1 MIRST
6 TNDDYDYIIV
16 GSGFG
21 GAVSALR
28 LSEKGYKVLVVEAG
42 RRWNEEQFPKSNWS
56 IRKYLFLPK
65 LLCYGIQ
72 RMTLLDDVLVLS
84 GAGVGGGSLVYANT
98 LLTPRPEVF
107 QQPGWPKSRDW
118 RRELQ
123 PHYETA
129 KRMLGAS
136 TVPQVYPADELI
148 RKAAEVAGCGDS
160 FRRQT
165 VGVFFGKSGE
175 TVSDP
180 YFNGDGP
187 SRTGCTH
194 CGGCLVGCKVGAK
207 NTLDKNYLYLA
218 EKNGVRILSETQVE
232 LIHSEKEGYV
242 IETKGLGFFSK
253 KRRAKYRCSKL
264 IISAGVLGSLKL
276 LMSSHAQGTLHKL
289 SPQLGK
295 EVRTNSESI
304 IAVTSRENETDYSLG
319 PAISSSIHID
329 ADTHVEPVRY
339 PKGSDAMSLLGT
351 LMVDGGPGLPRGL
364 RWCGRVLRQPLDFLR
379 SLSPKGWAQ
388 KTVILLVMQALDSS
402 LSISFR
408 RTFLWP
414 LGKRL
419 VSSTSDSKK
428 IPSYI
433 PAANNFARL
442 VAKLQ
447 NGFPQSS
454 VNEAF
459 LNIPVTAHILGGC
472 KMGDSADSGV
482 IDENH
487 EVFGYPGMY
496 VIDGS
501 SVPSNLGVN
510 PSLTITAMA
519 EYAMSH
525 IAPKSEST
533 E

>member
-1 MIRST
+1 MSPNT
-6 TNDDYDYIIV
+6 DEDYDYIVV

-28 LSEKGYKVLVVEAG
+28 LSEKGYKVLVIEAG
-42 RRWNEEQFPKSNWS
+42 RRWSEEQFPKSNWS

-65 LLCYGIQ
+65 LFCYGIQ

-98 LLTPRPEVF
+98 LLTPKPEVF
-107 QQPGWPKSRDW
+107 QQQGWPRSRDW
-118 RRELQ
+118 QQVLL

-129 KRMLGAS
+129 KRMLGAA
-136 TVPQVYPADELI
+136 TVPRLYPADELI
-148 RKAAEVAGCGDS
+148 KKAADAAGCGDT

-165 VGVFFGKSGE
+165 VGVFFGESGE

-180 YFNGDGP
+180 YFDGDGP

-218 EKNGVRILSETQVE
+218 EKKGARILAETQVE
-232 LIHSEKEGYV
+232 LIHRTQDGYTL
-242 IETKGLGFFSK
+242 ETCGVGFSSK
-253 KRRAKYRCSKL
+253 KQKAIYRAPKL

-276 LMSSHAQGTLHKL
+276 LMSCQAKGTLDGL
-289 SPQLGK
+289 SVHLGK
-295 EVRTNSESI
+295 QVRTNSESI
-304 IAVTSRENETDYSLG
+304 IAVTSRKNETDYSLG

-329 ADTHVEPVRY
+329 SDTHVEPVRY
-339 PKGSDAMSLLGT
+339 PRGSDAMSLLGT
-351 LMVDGGPGLPRGL
+351 LMVDGGDGLPRAL
-364 RWCGRVLRQPLDFLR
+364 RWCGRVISQPLDFVR
-379 SLSPKGWAQ
+379 SLWPKGWAK

-408 RTFLWP
+408 RTLLWP
-414 LGKRL
+414 FGKRL
-419 VSSTSDSKK
+419 VSNTSDSKK

-433 PAANNFARL
+433 PAANKFARL
-442 VAKLQ
+442 VGKLQ

-472 KMGDSADSGV
+472 KMGESVETGV
-482 IDENH
+482 INENH

-525 IAPKSEST
+525 IEPKSEI
-533 E
+533 